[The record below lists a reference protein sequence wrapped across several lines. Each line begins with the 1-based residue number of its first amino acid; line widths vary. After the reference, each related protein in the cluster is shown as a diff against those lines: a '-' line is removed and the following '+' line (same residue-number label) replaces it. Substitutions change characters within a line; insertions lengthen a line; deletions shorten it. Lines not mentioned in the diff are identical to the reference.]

1 MTPFQEFR
9 LWLRRAPNGQR
20 AGAAVVTA
28 VVVALLAWAIVPAST
43 SNGSSGN
50 TTTTVTSEN
59 VPAVPP
65 TPAAAPSKCTN
76 PTGTVPGITAT
87 TIKLAVIVVNITG
100 LATNASLGVLSAP
113 KEKQAY
119 SGAIAAINKAGGVDC
134 RQIVPEYINANPA
147 DQASLQ
153 QVCLQVVQT
162 GAFAAIDSGAFAA
175 FPVVTCFGQ
184 HHTPYFG
191 AYALPDS
198 EMAKFYPYLF
208 ELNSLDTV
216 YHDTISGLA
225 ERGWFKPAAGF
236 TKLGLMYH
244 DCYPELRTEALHW
257 LAQAGVPAS
266 KVVQVDVGCPAAFA
280 APTAL
285 EEAILKFK
293 QAHVSNVMP
302 INMPGDLAIFTRI
315 ASAQHFK
322 PIYGFPDD
330 QFLAISYGTEAPLYS
345 NIANSYAIAANR
357 NAENTTPALA
367 AAPTA
372 GTQKCTAV
380 TGLNIINLPAA
391 AGNAC
396 DVLWMFEA
404 AVDHAP
410 TLTQSSLADGLK
422 AARSVDFSYP
432 QGPND
437 FAAGSKITYAGQYW
451 RVAQFKT
458 SCTAY
463 QGGCW
468 EIVDAQWK
476 PSFP

>member
-1 MTPFQEFR
+1 MSPFQEFR

-20 AGAAVVTA
+20 AGAAVVT
-28 VVVALLAWAIVPAST
+28 VVVLGLLAWAIVPATT
-43 SNGSSGN
+43 SNSSSGN
-50 TTTTVTSEN
+50 TNVTTTSEN
-59 VPAVPP
+59 VPTVPP
-65 TPAAAPSKCTN
+65 TPEPAPSKCTN
-76 PTGTVPGITAT
+76 PTGTVPGVTDK
-87 TIKLAVIVVNITG
+87 TIKIAIVVVNVTG
-100 LATNASLGVLSAP
+100 LASNASLGILPEAQQ
-113 KEKQAY
+113 KQAF
-119 SGAIAAINKAGGVDC
+119 GGVIDAINKAGGIDC
-134 RQIVPEYINANPA
+134 RQLVPEYIVGNPA
-147 DQASLQ
+147 DQAALQ

-162 GAFAAIDSGAFAA
+162 GAFAVLDAGAFAA
-175 FPVVTCFGQ
+175 FPQVTCFGQ

-191 AYALPDS
+191 GYQMPDS
-198 EMAKFYPYLF
+198 EMSQYYPYLF

-216 YHDTISGLA
+216 YHDTITGLA

-236 TKLGLMYH
+236 SKLGLMYH
-244 DCYPELRTEALHW
+244 DCYPELHTEAMHW

-266 KVVQVDVGCPAAFA
+266 KILQVDVGCPSTFA
-280 APTAL
+280 APTVLA
-285 EEAILKFK
+285 EAILKFK
-293 QAHVSNVMP
+293 QAHVTNVMP
-302 INMPGDLAIFTRI
+302 INMPGDLSTFTRI
-315 ASAQHFK
+315 AAAQHFK

-330 QFLAISYGTEAPLYS
+330 QFIAISYGTQAPLYS

-367 AAPTA
+367 AAPSP
-372 GTQKCTAV
+372 GTQKCSAE
-380 TGLNIINLPAA
+380 TGLNVLNIPAA

-396 DVLWMFEA
+396 DELWMFQA

-410 TLTQSSLADGLK
+410 TLSQSSLADGLK
-422 AARSVDFSYP
+422 AARAVDFSYP

-463 QGGCW
+463 PGGCW
-468 EIVDAQWK
+468 QVVDSQWK